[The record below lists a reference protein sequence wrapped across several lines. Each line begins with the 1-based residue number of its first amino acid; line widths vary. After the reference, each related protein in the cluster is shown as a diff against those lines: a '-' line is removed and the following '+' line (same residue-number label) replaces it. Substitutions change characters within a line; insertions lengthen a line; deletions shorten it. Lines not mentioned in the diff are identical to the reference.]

1 MKLARP
7 KVHAELRLAA
17 EDEDVAAAELTARR
31 PEDARPL
38 PPRLDAAAAARDD
51 NVAVRARLVDPL
63 EIESDLH
70 AARAAREDRARLPR
84 VDEGAATNREPHA
97 HPPAALKQPAL
108 QLQRLLALDG
118 DEWRRVPV
126 HVEGL
131 RRELERDLAEAL
143 GGGLTPLVP
152 FKVLLLRLAPA
163 TLRLALA
170 LLALLE
176 RLLPV
181 LDEVDD
187 DAVGVRQGLFELEQL
202 VAQAERVR
210 FGFDDDRFAAIG
222 RALEVVK
229 A

>member
-1 MKLARP
+1 MVLRGRTERRRQPFGRMKLARP

-70 AARAAREDRARLPR
+70 AARAAREDGARLPR
-84 VDEGAATNREPHA
+84 VDEGAATDREPHA

-118 DEWRRVPV
+118 EKGAVCQCTLRASDES
-126 HVEGL
+126 L
-131 RRELERDLAEAL
+131 SLAEHSA
-143 GGGLTPLVP
+143 
-152 FKVLLLRLAPA
+152 
-163 TLRLALA
+163 
-170 LLALLE
+170 
-176 RLLPV
+176 
-181 LDEVDD
+181 
-187 DAVGVRQGLFELEQL
+187 AV
-202 VAQAERVR
+202 
-210 FGFDDDRFAAIG
+210 
-222 RALEVVK
+222 
-229 A
+229 